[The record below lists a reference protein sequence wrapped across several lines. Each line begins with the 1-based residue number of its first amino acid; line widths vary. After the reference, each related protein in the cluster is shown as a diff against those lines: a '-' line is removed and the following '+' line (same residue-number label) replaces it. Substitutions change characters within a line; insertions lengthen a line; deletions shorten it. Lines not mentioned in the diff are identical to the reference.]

1 MSTNTPSVEDVLDQF
16 MMEDKH
22 DGLTLERYLYKHP
35 QFAGELID
43 FSRLAAAPD
52 EEDGDPLSTTDQSRI
67 DAAWNAHEQSVP

>member
-1 MSTNTPSVEDVLDQF
+1 MSTNWSRTSSTLGEF